1 MTAFRKL
8 HQFKRKKPIYKS
20 RFFWI
25 GIATLLVISGLI
37 YLIAFVPFF
46 QVEEVEVTGNQDI
59 ESKEI
64 KKIVNKNI
72 SRELP
77 FTSSRSV
84 FLVRVGKIQD
94 ELNEAFPVLDN
105 AKIKRVLPSSLKV
118 TIKERK
124 PVGVFVAEKNY
135 LIDKKG
141 VIFEATSSTEGFTIE
156 KKVEKVKL
164 GERIIEEETMNKILT
179 IKSRLEDIKFKSA
192 VLKKE
197 SRLDIITQAG
207 WKAYFDLSKDWEWQ
221 TTELKLALEREIS
234 ETEWKD
240 LKYIDLRFDRVFY
253 K

>member
-1 MTAFRKL
+1 MTAFGKL

-25 GIATLLVISGLI
+25 GIATLLVISSLI
-37 YLIAFVPFF
+37 YLIVFAPFF

-64 KKIVNKNI
+64 KKVVNENI
-72 SRELP
+72 SRKLP

-84 FLVRVGKIQD
+84 FLMRVGRMQA
-94 ELNEAFPVLDN
+94 ELNEAFSVLDN
-105 AKIKRVLPSSLKV
+105 VKIKRVLPNSLKV

-124 PVGVFVAEKNY
+124 PIGVFVAKKNY

-141 VIFEATSSTEGFTIE
+141 VIFEATSSTEGFIIK

-164 GERIIEEETMNKILT
+164 GGRVIEQETMNKILT

-197 SRLDIITQAG
+197 SRLDMITQTG

-240 LKYIDLRFDRVFY
+240 LEYIDLRFDRVFY